1 MAPILPPPAGGRT
14 GFGGRDIWKS
24 FNITSFR
31 AQVGPTGGSR
41 GYERVTG
48 TGRYCEWTHKTV
60 DKSDESSTW
69 EDFKQTLNLQ
79 CDVGQQGTFTWTPDK
94 DTPDVVYYQCFTHYY
109 LGWKIMVTDPDQPE
123 RGRGKDRMES
133 GRGEDRMESGAGPTT
148 ALLPLLLLG
157 VIVSKAA

>member
-1 MAPILPPPAGGRT
+1 MYFPPFSQGHRLLAGVVLDARNKV
-14 GFGGRDIWKS
+14 DVSK
-24 FNITSFR
+24 
-31 AQVGPTGGSR
+31 
-41 GYERVTG
+41 G

-69 EDFKQTLNLQ
+69 EDFKQSLNLQ
-79 CDVGQQGTFTWTPDK
+79 CDVGQPGTFTWTLDK